1 MFRSTATVAAATAM
15 GLLTATGHG
24 SLAIAQ
30 GTTGSNAVVVDG
42 TNFALNGASMS
53 YVFHANSTTGD
64 LVSDHFGAT
73 ISGAIP
79 APKEPAVNGWVGMP
93 GRIRREF
100 PDQGRG
106 DFRIPAVRIRQ
117 TAGYTVSDLQYQGHE
132 VVDGKPALPGLPATF
147 GEAGDVTTLV
157 VHLYDN
163 YSAVAADLSYSVF
176 PEFDAVV
183 RSVNVTNKGKGN
195 ITIENLASLSVDF
208 PLEDL
213 DLVSLR
219 GDWAR
224 EANRERRRVE
234 YGIQGFGSS
243 TGYSSHLHNPF
254 FALVHPS
261 TTESQGEAWG
271 FNLVYTGSF
280 SAQVEKG
287 SQGLTR
293 ALIGFN
299 PDQLSWNLGPGETL
313 TSPECVSVYSKDGI
327 GGMSRKFHRLYRKH
341 LIRSKFA
348 TSDRP
353 PLLNSWEGVY
363 FDFNQSSIETLAEQ
377 SAALGIRLFVMD
389 DGWFG
394 DKYPRTSDNA
404 GLGDWTPNPDRF
416 PNGLEPVVEEITNLT
431 VNDTSAEKLR
441 FGIWVEPEMVNPNS
455 SLYREHPDW
464 ALHAGAYARTERR
477 NQLVLNLALP
487 EVQEYIID
495 FMTDLLNSADIS
507 YIKWDNNR
515 GIHEAPSP
523 STDHE
528 YMLGVYRVFDTLT
541 ARFPDVLWEGCA
553 SGGGRFDAGVL
564 HYFPQIWTSDNTDGV
579 DRVTIQFGTSLAYPP
594 SAMGAHLSAVPNHQ
608 TGRTVPLEFRAHV
621 AMMGGSFGLELD
633 PATLQDDPDVPE
645 LIQMAEKVNPL
656 VLNGDLY
663 RLRLPEES
671 QWPAALFVAEDGSQA
686 VLFYFQLSPN
696 VNHAAP
702 WVRLQGLD
710 PEASYTVDGDKT
722 YTGATLMN
730 LGLQYTFD
738 TEYGSKVVFL
748 ERQ

>member
-1 MFRSTATVAAATAM
+1 
-15 GLLTATGHG
+15 
-24 SLAIAQ
+24 
-30 GTTGSNAVVVDG
+30 
-42 TNFALNGASMS
+42 
-53 YVFHANSTTGD
+53 
-64 LVSDHFGAT
+64 
-73 ISGAIP
+73 
-79 APKEPAVNGWVGMP
+79 
-93 GRIRREF
+93 
-100 PDQGRG
+100 
-106 DFRIPAVRIRQ
+106 
-117 TAGYTVSDLQYQGHE
+117 
-132 VVDGKPALPGLPATF
+132 
-147 GEAGDVTTLV
+147 
-157 VHLYDN
+157 
-163 YSAVAADLSYSVF
+163 
-176 PEFDAVV
+176 
-183 RSVNVTNKGKGN
+183 
-195 ITIENLASLSVDF
+195 
-208 PLEDL
+208 
-213 DLVSLR
+213 
-219 GDWAR
+219 
-224 EANRERRRVE
+224 
-234 YGIQGFGSS
+234 
-243 TGYSSHLHNPF
+243 
-254 FALVHPS
+254 
-261 TTESQGEAWG
+261 
-271 FNLVYTGSF
+271 
-280 SAQVEKG
+280 
-287 SQGLTR
+287 
-293 ALIGFN
+293 
-299 PDQLSWNLGPGETL
+299 
-313 TSPECVSVYSKDGI
+313 
-327 GGMSRKFHRLYRKH
+327 MSRKFHRLYRKH

-431 VNDTSAEKLR
+431 VNDTSSEKLR

-464 ALHAGAYARTERR
+464 ALHAGPYPRTERR
-477 NQLVLNLALP
+477 NQLVLNLGLP
-487 EVQEYIID
+487 EVQDFIID

-633 PATLQDDPDVPE
+633 PATLQDDPEVPE

-710 PEASYTVDGDKT
+710 PEASYTVDGDET